1 MTKYLFSSGSTLRLV
16 ETVESFKRS
25 TQNLQKKKSAD
36 QEAQKMEPAVAWHRG
51 PPAGFPLQRALLA
64 LVDQS
69 QQKANTS
76 NGAKLTRE
84 QVVLSMFPG
93 PRITLLLMWIRVIQV
108 GPLLR
113 LSCWVISNDFKDY
126 EENHGL

>member
-1 MTKYLFSSGSTLRLV
+1 MTKYLFSSGSTLRL
-16 ETVESFKRS
+16 VESFKRS

-69 QQKANTS
+69 QQKANTL
-76 NGAKLTRE
+76 NGAKLTRRTSSFINVPSYHSVVDLDQSHPSGSFIEAELLGHE
-84 QVVLSMFPG
+84 Q
-93 PRITLLLMWIRVIQV
+93 
-108 GPLLR
+108 
-113 LSCWVISNDFKDY
+113 
-126 EENHGL
+126 